1 MRFFLT
7 ILLTASL
14 HVSFLHAEE
23 PNFKLIFGSNLGNFP
38 LEINKTSK
46 NKKILPGIK
55 INSWS
60 LSPNFSNYVGDKK
73 LFNFSENKISKN
85 SIYFKLKLR
94 F

>member
-1 MRFFLT
+1 MRFFLV
-7 ILLTASL
+7 ILLTVLL
-14 HVSFLHAEE
+14 HASFLHAEE
-23 PNFKLIFGSNLGNFP
+23 PNFKFTFGSNLGNFP
-38 LEINKTSK
+38 LEINKISK

-60 LSPNFSNYVGDKK
+60 LLPNFSNYVGDKK
-73 LFNFSENKISKN
+73 LFKFSENKISKN